1 MESLSQLYL
10 PGAVPVWAAVLFALA
25 ALWGYSLVMR
35 GDEQAI
41 VFARRAYS
49 FFTLSVVASAV
60 VFGIALVRRD
70 FRIEYVFQ
78 YSGLDLPIHYQ
89 FAAFWAGQKGSFLIW
104 LLFGALIGLLV
115 RRTTG
120 RAEAPV
126 MGVYTLTLM
135 GLLFILVRENPFVML
150 AETPLDGQGLNPLL
164 QDDWM
169 VIHPPVMFVGYALAA
184 VPFSFAIAAL
194 WRRDYKTW
202 AARAFP
208 WALAGFL
215 VLGSAILLGGYW
227 AYKTLGWGGYWGW
240 DPVENAS
247 LIPWILGVV
256 LIHGLYL
263 ERTKGR
269 FRRVNFVLAS
279 LVYLAVLYGTFL
291 TRSGVLAD
299 FSVHSFVDLGISG
312 WLTLMMGVF
321 FALPLVLF
329 ALRFREMPVVKNEDP
344 PLSRGAFMMMGTSAL
359 FVSALV
365 ITAGT
370 SAPLLTGFLEH
381 PGQVGPAF
389 YNQVNLP
396 IALLVALLLTVVPFL
411 TWRGIT
417 GRELARKMRI
427 PAAVAVL
434 VAAAAV
440 ALGVHDPLHVLMVLL
455 ATSALTANVIK
466 TFERAQAQGLLAAGG
481 WLAHVGVGIML
492 LGFLSSSA
500 YDTSSKLTLAQG
512 EPRMVGDMELTFTR
526 YIPRQGREKESMEVR
541 VVRAD
546 GEEMFLYPKLFV
558 NDRTRQV
565 MANPDI
571 RSAVLQDLY
580 ISPIEFDPGRRPGE
594 PERVF
599 LERGESA
606 QVGDVEVRFTG
617 FQLPDQHD
625 MMTTLASGGA
635 ITVGAALELARDG
648 ETRSAVPVYSFT
660 GAGQVSAPP
669 MALAGGGRVMVAN
682 IDASEGKVQLAMWG
696 LPGTEAAV
704 PARLSIDVTEKPLI
718 KMVWYG
724 LYVVLF
730 GGLLSTVKRLRQ
742 GRQVDQIAAAAGRK
756 AARWTEPAAKPSEP
770 LSPAAPATAREGL
783 EPAQST

>member
-1 MESLSQLYL
+1 MESLAQSLSTLYI
-10 PGAVPVWAAVLFALA
+10 PGAVPVWGAVVFALA
-25 ALWGYSLVMR
+25 TLWGYSLVLR
-35 GDEQAI
+35 GDESALS
-41 VFARRAYS
+41 FARRSYG
-49 FFTLSVVASAV
+49 FFALSIVLASAV
-60 VFGIALVRRD
+60 FALVLVRRD

-78 YSGLDLPIHYQ
+78 YSGTDLPMHYQ

-104 LLFGALIGLLV
+104 LLFAALIGLLL

-126 MGVYTLTLM
+126 MGLYTLTVM

-169 VIHPPVMFVGYALAA
+169 VIHPPIMFVGYALAA
-184 VPFSFAIAAL
+184 VPFAFAMAAL
-194 WRRDYKTW
+194 WRREYSTW

-247 LIPWILGVV
+247 LIPWILGVA

-269 FRRVNFVLAS
+269 FRRSNYVLAS

-312 WLTLMMGVF
+312 WLILMMVVF
-321 FALPLVLF
+321 LSLPVVLLPL
-329 ALRFREMPVVKNEDP
+329 RWKEMPAEKNEDP
-344 PLSRGAFMMMGTSAL
+344 LFSRGAFLTMGTVTLLVA
-359 FVSALV
+359 ALV

-370 SAPLLTGFLEH
+370 SAPLLTGFLAN
-381 PGQVGPAF
+381 PGQVGPSF

-396 IALLVALLLTVVPFL
+396 IALLIALLLTMVPFL
-411 TWRGIT
+411 TWRGIP
-417 GRELARKMRI
+417 GRELARKMRW

-434 VAAAAV
+434 VAGGAIF
-440 ALGVHDPLHVLMVLL
+440 LGVHDPMHVLMVLL
-455 ATSALTANVIK
+455 ASSALAANAIK

-492 LGFLSSSA
+492 IGFLSSSA
-500 YDTSSKLTLAQG
+500 YDTSTKLTLAQG
-512 EPRMVGDMELTFTR
+512 EPRRVGDLELTFTR
-526 YIPRQGREKESMEVR
+526 YVPRQGREKESMEVK
-541 VVRAD
+541 VVRD
-546 GEEMFLYPKLFV
+546 GGEEMFLYPKLFM

-571 RSAVLQDLY
+571 RSNPLADLY
-580 ISPIEFDPGRRPGE
+580 VSPIDFDPGRQPGE
-594 PERVF
+594 PEQVF
-599 LERGESA
+599 LAQGESA
-606 QVGDVEVRFTG
+606 EVGDVEVRFAG
-617 FQLPDQHD
+617 FELPDQHD

-635 ITVGAALELARDG
+635 ITVGAALEFTG
-648 ETRSAVPVYSFT
+648 GGGTRTAVPLYSFT

-669 MALAGGGRVMVAN
+669 LALPGGGQVMVAN
-682 IDASEGKVQLAMWG
+682 IDANEKKVQLALWG

-704 PARLSIDVTEKPLI
+704 PARLSIDVTQKPLI
-718 KMVWYG
+718 KLVWYG

-730 GGLLSTVKRLRQ
+730 GGLLSTIKRLRQ
-742 GRQVDQIAAAAGRK
+742 GMRVDEVEKAAAAPRPRRE
-756 AARWTEPAAKPSEP
+756 AAAGEP
-770 LSPAAPATAREGL
+770 LAAPATARESL
-783 EPAQST
+783 EPAS

>member
-1 MESLSQLYL
+1 MESISQLYL
-10 PGAVPVWAAVLFALA
+10 PGAVPVWAAVVFALA

-35 GDEQAI
+35 GDREAI
-41 VFARRAYS
+41 VFARRAYG
-49 FFTLSVVASAV
+49 FFTLSIVISAV
-60 VFGIALVRRD
+60 VFAVALVRRD

-104 LLFGALIGLLV
+104 LLFGALLGLLL
-115 RRTTG
+115 RPTTG

-126 MGVYTLTLM
+126 MGVYTLSLI

-184 VPFSFAIAAL
+184 VPYAFAIAAL
-194 WRRDYKTW
+194 WRRDYKSW
-202 AARAFP
+202 ATRAFP

-269 FRRVNFVLAS
+269 FRRVNYVLAS

-312 WLTLMMGVF
+312 WLILMMGVF
-321 FALPLVLF
+321 LTLPVVLI
-329 ALRFREMPVVKNEDP
+329 ALRWREIPVVKNEDP
-344 PLSRGAFMMMGTSAL
+344 MLSRGAFMMMGTSTL
-359 FVSALV
+359 FVAALV
-365 ITAGT
+365 IAAGT

-411 TWRGIT
+411 TWRGISA
-417 GRELARKMRI
+417 GELARKMRGPVAI
-427 PAAVAVL
+427 AVL

-440 ALGVHDPLHVLMVLL
+440 ALGVHDPLHVLVVFL

-466 TFERAQAQGLLAAGG
+466 AFERAQAQGLLAAGG
-481 WLAHVGVGIML
+481 WVAHVGVGIML

-500 YDTSSKLTLAQG
+500 YDRSSKLTLSQG
-512 EPRMVGDMELTFTR
+512 EPRQVDGMELTFTR
-526 YIPRQGREKESMEVR
+526 YVPRQGRVKESMEVK
-541 VVRAD
+541 VVRPN
-546 GEEMFLYPKLFV
+546 GEEVFLYPKLFM

-571 RSAVLQDLY
+571 RSTWLQDLY
-580 ISPIEFDPGRRPGE
+580 VSPIEFDPGRGPGE

-599 LERGESA
+599 MERGETTTI
-606 QVGDVEVRFTG
+606 GDVELTFAG
-617 FQLPDQHD
+617 FRLPEQHD
-625 MMTTLASGGA
+625 MMTTLAAGGA
-635 ITVGAALELARDG
+635 ITVGAALEVARDG
-648 ETRSAVPVYSFT
+648 ETRHAVPVYSFT
-660 GAGQVSAPP
+660 GDGQVSAPP
-669 MALAGGGRVMVAN
+669 LALPGGGQVMVAN
-682 IDASEGKVQLAMWG
+682 IDANEGKVQLALWG
-696 LPGTEAAV
+696 VPGTAATV
-704 PARLSIDVTEKPLI
+704 PARLSLDVTTKPLI

-742 GRQVDQIAAAAGRK
+742 GRQVDEVAAAAA
-756 AARWTEPAAKPSEP
+756 AARKGASRAAGSKAKPKPSEP
-770 LSPAAPATAREGL
+770 VAAPAPASVREGL
-783 EPAQST
+783 